1 MKKFFV
7 VLVGFFL
14 LCGCESLR
22 FAATDAQKE
31 NAWVHCRTAQL
42 AAESAKVEDVSDKL
56 EQLTVLSAKQSQA
69 FVADTGVPAILP
81 ESYTA
86 EDILTESNFELAG
99 VALEDASKRPDAWE
113 MADSAMELGIAI
125 AGLVG
130 GVYGVRFTGY
140 LKQAR
145 DKSKALKEIVENNEF
160 LKQTSGEVADAFKK
174 AQSRQ
179 SVETKQIVAGIKG

>member
-7 VLVGFFL
+7 LLAGLFL

-22 FAATDAQKE
+22 FAATEAQKE

-42 AAESAKVEDVSDKL
+42 AAESAKAEDVSREL
-56 EQLTVLSAKQSQA
+56 EQLTLLSAKQSQA
-69 FVADTGVPAILP
+69 FVADTGVPAVLP
-81 ESYTA
+81 DALSVE
-86 EDILTESNFELAG
+86 EVLTEANFELAG
-99 VALEDASKRPDAWE
+99 VAADDASMRPDAWE
-113 MADSAMELGIAI
+113 LADSAMELGIAI
-125 AGLVG
+125 AGLLG
-130 GVYGVRFTGY
+130 GVYGIKFASY

-160 LKQTSGEVADAFKK
+160 LKQTSSEVSDVFKK

-179 SVETKQIVAGIKG
+179 SVETKQIVTAIKG